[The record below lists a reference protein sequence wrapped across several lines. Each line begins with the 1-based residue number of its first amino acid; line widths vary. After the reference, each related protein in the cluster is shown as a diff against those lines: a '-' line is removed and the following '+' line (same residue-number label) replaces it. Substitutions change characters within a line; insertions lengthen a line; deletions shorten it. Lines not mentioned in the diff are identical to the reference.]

1 MSGTTNSKS
10 NRSSFSASSSS
21 STTQKSKGGFKN
33 NVKKMCYSV
42 FHPRTKKDR
51 LLFALAC

>member
-1 MSGTTNSKS
+1 MSGITNSKL
-10 NRSSFSASSSS
+10 NRSSSSASSSS
-21 STTQKSKGGFKN
+21 SSTQKSKSGFKN

-42 FHPRTKKDR
+42 FHPKTKVDR

>member
-1 MSGTTNSKS
+1 MSGTINSKS